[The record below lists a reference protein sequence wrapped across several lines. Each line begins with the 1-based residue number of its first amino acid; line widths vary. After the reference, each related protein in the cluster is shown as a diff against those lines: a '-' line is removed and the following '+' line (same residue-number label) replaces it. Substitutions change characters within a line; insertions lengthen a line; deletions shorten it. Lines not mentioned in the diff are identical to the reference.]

1 MRRESFETFEG
12 SLLIRSAA
20 VHQLRIIGDA
30 AAHLSPELRER
41 HEHIPWS
48 DIKGLRNIVVH
59 NYFGTDW
66 REIWSTINSDLPK
79 LRQEI
84 AGILSREFD
93 DAI

>member
-20 VHQLRIIGDA
+20 VHQLTIIGEA

-41 HEHIPWS
+41 HEYIPWS